1 MSDLYKKVS
10 GTFLL
15 KIIGLSI
22 GFIFQII
29 LGRMLGPEMYGK
41 YTMYLTYTVIL
52 SIISV
57 FGMDQNLIK
66 EIPKY
71 IESKNKAGSYLKLSL
86 LISVLITIILSG
98 SIFLINQVNNFGFEI
113 YILIIMLFIKTIIT
127 IIDGF
132 LQGIGLVVRVTFL
145 NIVANNLLK
154 MIGFFIMIYFG
165 IDPFKSALYVF
176 ILSELI
182 TLIVRMSVISK
193 FLNIKNNSKV
203 LTKHEKI
210 AFIKYSITVALIAGI
225 GLLIQSIDKIMI
237 STLIDMESVGL
248 YKVAQNYVSLI
259 SVFIAPFIAFW
270 PVISKLYHDNQ
281 IKEIE
286 IEMKKIVTIIIY
298 LVTPM
303 FFLFLYL
310 SDELLL
316 IFGTEYA
323 TNVSKQVL
331 IILSLSF
338 LIDAISGPIGS
349 ILTMT
354 KYAKYI
360 LYNNILSLILNLVLN
375 YILIKNYGIVG
386 VAIGTGISVIVSNLL
401 SIIEV
406 KLLLGIFSYDGSN
419 IIQTIG
425 LIGLN
430 IISCIFIEK
439 SLNVNNEYL
448 YIISFGLVLYTINGL
463 AIYLFRRNEIN
474 NLLDEWRV

>member
-1 MSDLYKKVS
+1 
-10 GTFLL
+10 
-15 KIIGLSI
+15 
-22 GFIFQII
+22 
-29 LGRMLGPEMYGK
+29 MYGK

-375 YILIKNYGIVG
+375 YILIK
-386 VAIGTGISVIVSNLL
+386 
-401 SIIEV
+401 
-406 KLLLGIFSYDGSN
+406 KLWN
-419 IIQTIG
+419 
-425 LIGLN
+425 
-430 IISCIFIEK
+430 CWC
-439 SLNVNNEYL
+439 
-448 YIISFGLVLYTINGL
+448 
-463 AIYLFRRNEIN
+463 RNRN
-474 NLLDEWRV
+474 RDKCDS